1 MMLARREA
9 DSGSVHSIYKQELSV
24 QLFRPYGTSCALII
38 AIGEYPVRTGYR
50 NLPSAFSQAR
60 ELEKALR
67 PQGFAVLPLLLDR
80 NATRANIKAAIR
92 MAPAK
97 AGDRLLFYFGGHGDD
112 QLGF

>member
-1 MMLARREA
+1 M
-9 DSGSVHSIYKQELSV
+9 